1 MCSPKDHWIPWML
14 LRNVEILTLMFIPG
28 VDLAAYFNH
37 ENQGTTDIT
46 TLSMPSNVQIANLM
60 YNSLGVAG
68 IPANYFNAQDFPN
81 LKRMWLRNND
91 LDDAAVPD
99 LCFTGIAS
107 SLLGLK
113 MQYNLLTTIR
123 KDQFKGLYLLDE
135 IWLNHNSIHTVQS
148 GKACS

>member
-99 LCFTGIAS
+99 L
-107 SLLGLK
+107 
-113 MQYNLLTTIR
+113 
-123 KDQFKGLYLLDE
+123 
-135 IWLNHNSIHTVQS
+135 
-148 GKACS
+148 